1 MSRKSIRKDIQVEG
15 YERVL
20 HIVDEETG
28 LDAFMA
34 IHNTK
39 LGPAIGGIRLYEYKS
54 EEDHLNDALR
64 LAKGMTFK
72 NAAAGIN
79 HGGAKTAVNASK
91 IKDRQGAYRL
101 LGKMVNLLDGSYICA
116 GDVGTT
122 KDDLMDVN
130 FGTSYVAGIT
140 LDSSLPTALGTKT
153 SIEALLHFNKRQ
165 IADTSFTIQGLGKV
179 GWKLAMMLIEG
190 GGDVRAYDPHFDKI
204 YKEFEHQVGD
214 NIITDLSASAIFTD
228 DSDMFVPC
236 ALGGVLNMKTLNT
249 MTQKLVCGS
258 ANNQFDNDASVAIA
272 KHMGIQYVPDFV
284 ANCGGVVA
292 VAYDFTKKDY
302 NKKLTSNLYETV
314 MEILTESKET
324 GFAPQ
329 MIAESIANQRINN
342 EYR

>member
-1 MSRKSIRKDIQVEG
+1 MTRKSIRKDIPQKNF
-15 YERVL
+15 ERVI
-20 HIVDEETG
+20 HIVDEDTG
-28 LDAFMA
+28 LDAIIA
-34 IHNTK
+34 VHNTK
-39 LGPAIGGIRLYEYKS
+39 LGPAIGGIRLYNYTS
-54 EEDHLNDALR
+54 FEDQLNDALR

-72 NAAAGIN
+72 NAAAGIH

-91 IKDRQGAYRL
+91 IKDRKEAYRL

-165 IADTSFTIQGLGKV
+165 ISDTSFTIQGLGKV

-190 GGDVRAYDPHFDKI
+190 GGDVRAYDPYFDKI

-214 NIITDLSASAIFTD
+214 GVITDLSASAIFTD
-228 DSDMFVPC
+228 DSDMYVPC

-258 ANNQFDNDASVAIA
+258 ANNQFENDSSVAIA

-292 VAYDFTKKDY
+292 VAYDFNKRDY
-302 NKKLTSNLYETV
+302 TKKLTTELYETV
-314 MEILTESKET
+314 LEILEESKKT